1 MSFGYFAVV
10 ITCVKK
16 REDNVRVYDKRQACF
31 FCEKLYAKIS
41 RHYEHNHK
49 DKSEVVEAFAHP
61 LGSKERK
68 KAIEKLRLQGNFHHN
83 LRVLESKS
91 GQLIVFRRPGEG
103 EECSRDDFLPCPY
116 CLGFMKKKDLWRHV
130 KGYNFRRVDK
140 DDDIDDDKSTRNFK
154 LRASC

>member
-103 EECSRDDFLPCPY
+103 EE
-116 CLGFMKKKDLWRHV
+116 
-130 KGYNFRRVDK
+130 
-140 DDDIDDDKSTRNFK
+140 
-154 LRASC
+154 